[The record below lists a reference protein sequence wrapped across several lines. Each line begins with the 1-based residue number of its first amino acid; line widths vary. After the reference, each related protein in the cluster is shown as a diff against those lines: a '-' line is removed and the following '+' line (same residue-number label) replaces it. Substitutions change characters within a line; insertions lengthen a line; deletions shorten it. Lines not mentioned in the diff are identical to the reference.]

1 MKSKTSVPALICVA
15 VLALGAAGA
24 ARAQDANVFWSIG
37 MSAPG
42 MHVGV
47 SNAPAVMM
55 PPVVYP
61 APPVYMPQHAV
72 VVAPRPVFYP
82 AVPVAWGYGGY
93 GHREYREHEGW
104 RGYGWRGEERFEHE
118 RYEHERY
125 EHGRAGNWEGRGEA
139 RFSGRGEG
147 YGEGH
152 RH

>member
-1 MKSKTSVPALICVA
+1 MKSKISAPALICVA

-47 SNAPAVMM
+47 SNTPAVM
-55 PPVVYP
+55 
-61 APPVYMPQHAV
+61 
-72 VVAPRPVFYP
+72 VAPRPVFYP
-82 AVPVAWGYGGY
+82 AVPVAWGYGRY

-118 RYEHERY
+118 RYEH
-125 EHGRAGNWEGRGEA
+125 GRAGNWEGRGEA
-139 RFSGRGEG
+139 RFSGRGDG